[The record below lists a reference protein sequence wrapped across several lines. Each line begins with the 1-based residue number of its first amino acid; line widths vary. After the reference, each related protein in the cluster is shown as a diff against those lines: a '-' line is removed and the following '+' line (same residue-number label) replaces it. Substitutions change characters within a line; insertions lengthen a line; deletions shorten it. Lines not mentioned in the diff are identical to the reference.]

1 HRRPLAAR
9 ILRVSDRLQRLPCL
23 PPRRRWQGPA
33 GPGRHGIGGTIAAPA
48 PPPRRVLSL
57 ACPRPLFTAWHQP
70 RDTTCSKPP
79 SRGGPALLSKY
90 LASPQAAAEAA
101 RSGKPAPMSRP
112 PPTDPPALS
121 SWPAASTFFTASVAR
136 LTAHREVGYAWDL
149 GAAIDAWVRSAIP
162 PMLVPLITRHPTL
175 SRNRRYR
182 SNGRNHASP
191 ARYGASKREQVP
203 LSSRLRAN
211 EHASLAVCYQ
221 AALAPLRAGS

>member
-1 HRRPLAAR
+1 MGGELTLPTNAHATTHADPEAASAGKLRPM
-9 ILRVSDRLQRLPCL
+9 SKL
-23 PPRRRWQGPA
+23 PPN
-33 GPGRHGIGGTIAAPA
+33 
-48 PPPRRVLSL
+48 
-57 ACPRPLFTAWHQP
+57 
-70 RDTTCSKPP
+70 
-79 SRGGPALLSKY
+79 
-90 LASPQAAAEAA
+90 
-101 RSGKPAPMSRP
+101 
-112 PPTDPPALS
+112 DPPAIH
-121 SWPAASTFFTASVAR
+121 SWPAARTLFTASVAR
-136 LTAHREVGYAWDL
+136 LTAHREVGYACDL